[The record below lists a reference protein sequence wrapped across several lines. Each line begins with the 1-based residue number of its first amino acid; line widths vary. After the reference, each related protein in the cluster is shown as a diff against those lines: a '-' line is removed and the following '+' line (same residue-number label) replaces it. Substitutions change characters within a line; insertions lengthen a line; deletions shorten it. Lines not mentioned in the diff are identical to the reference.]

1 MTRAIK
7 YSIIIYGGIMKIL
20 ITSDWYEPVINGV
33 VTSVKNLYTELT
45 NMGHE
50 VRILTLSRSNVS
62 KREGHV
68 YYIKSFS
75 LNVYPNARASLTLND
90 DLIDELAQWKPDVIH
105 SQCEFFTYTY
115 AQLVAFKANVP
126 IVHTYH
132 TMYEHYSDYVLK
144 NKVLSRYI
152 ISFMS
157 KTRLRDSVVIIAPTN
172 KVKNKLFDYEIQNEI
187 KVIPSGL
194 DLSKFDIK
202 FTDEDKVK
210 IKDEYNIPQDST
222 VLLSLGRLGKEKN
235 IEELLS
241 AFKHLIS
248 EENNY
253 YLVIVGGG
261 PYMDTLEKE
270 ISRLDIGHRTILT
283 GMIDPE
289 KIPYIYKMADC
300 FVSASQSETQ
310 GLTYI
315 EALSNG
321 LPEVCKYDYCLDNV
335 LIDGYNG
342 YFFETAEDF
351 VEKINALFINPETY
365 KEMSD
370 NALKKSKE
378 YSKEIFARSVMDVY
392 KLAINLYKANPG
404 TLNKMKQTIDSKVKT
419 TLDDIKNTLE
429 I

>member
-1 MTRAIK
+1 
-7 YSIIIYGGIMKIL
+7 MKIL

-33 VTSVKNLYTELT
+33 VTSVKNLYSELT

-75 LNVYPNARASLTLND
+75 FNVYPNARASLTIMD

-157 KTRLRDSVVIIAPTN
+157 KTRLIDSVVIIAPTN
-172 KVKNKLFDYEIQNEI
+172 KVKRKLFDYAVQNEI

-194 DLSKFDIK
+194 DLSKFDID
-202 FTDEDKVK
+202 FTEEDKLN
-210 IKDEYNIPQDST
+210 IKKEYNIPLDSK
-222 VLLSLGRLGKEKN
+222 VLLFLGRLGKEKN
-235 IEELLS
+235 IEELLAS
-241 AFKHLIS
+241 FKELIR
-248 EENNY
+248 EENKF

-261 PYMDTLEKE
+261 PYLDNLQAEINKLELGD
-270 ISRLDIGHRTILT
+270 RVILT

-315 EALSNG
+315 EAMSNG
-321 LPEVCKYDYCLDNV
+321 LPEVCKYDDCLENV

-342 YFFETAEDF
+342 FFFENSEEF
-351 VEKINALFINPETY
+351 VQSINTLFNDKEMYKDMSLNALT
-365 KEMSD
+365 
-370 NALKKSKE
+370 KSRE
-378 YSKEIFARSVMDVY
+378 FSKEIFARSVLDVY
-392 KLAINLYKANPG
+392 KLAINLYKAKPNPI
-404 TLNKMKQTIDSKVKT
+404 NNIKYTIDSRVKNT
-419 TLDDIKNTLE
+419 IDEIKHTLE